1 MCTFLFLQSLVER
14 LQLNAE
20 DITIQPVHPSIIGQ
34 DTWFQITYTSSG
46 TTRYF
51 SCQSSKERDEWI
63 SSLKKTLMLN
73 EDQRKTDNSLKLDV
87 LEIKGLGDKKKY
99 YVEILIDDKLYAR
112 TSSKK
117 ITDACCMWCESF
129 GFADLPFNTEKITLL
144 VHKDKGNGTGGQNA
158 SRKKPKKPVGRV
170 KISVAS
176 VTSRYVQDKW
186 YPVEKSNRREAPSIR
201 LRAQYQSIDILP
213 LTDYEEFLYFLK
225 DEYKDL
231 CKLLEPNISVKVK
244 EELSNNLMNV
254 FHAEEMAEDVL
265 ADLVVDEISHLE
277 NEHLTFRGNSIATKA
292 MECYIK
298 LVGGQYLLST
308 LQTVISDI
316 ISATELDLEIDP
328 IKVASNDVLSL
339 HRQNLLSV
347 VRQVWNR
354 IVKSHAYFPVQL
366 QRCFYKIRQY
376 LAHVGQP
383 DLGDNLISSCIF
395 LRYLCPAVLTPSLF
409 SLTDEFP
416 GEKANRNLTLVAKTL
431 QTLANFTR
439 YESKENSMEFLN
451 TFLSEETDTMKTYL
465 RQISSPLAEDCWIPS
480 LSYPVE
486 KSDLGKY
493 LSSLHTILFENVSKL
508 PIDNQ
513 KSVKLRQLLDDINS
527 ILKRP
532 TIPQLEK
539 ISQPTLD
546 TLKMKQETT
555 KSETKTFAGIPIPW
569 LGTLPKKSKNNG
581 LSHPAPHHSATN
593 LVLKS
598 TSTASVKSPMNTAM
612 GMNEGVS
619 LSSETSSS
627 STSPSPGGPMKGRS
641 TWHTAD
647 GGTSSSSSSSVI
659 LGSGATGRH
668 SHHTS
673 TLDPYL
679 LHQRR
684 SSKMKT
690 FPSSMSLDE
699 TDSSDDSTYSSQ
711 YQSDA
716 NSTPRTG
723 TSHTLPRNLPRPQTA
738 SSMGS
743 ANNHHSTS
751 VVKVKS
757 MSDYESE
764 ILQMRSEMEQ
774 LQCKLS
780 EAERQLSFNHTN
792 NQNNTAS
799 IKDDHHQRTMTQ
811 VVGESQEASKDVV
824 ARLMREE
831 DKLRREHLDI
841 QMSSAEDPMSD
852 KERMIMMQQKKIAA
866 LDAANRRLLE
876 ELNKLSSS
884 QQQQLQSS
892 GNSSSTGAT
901 TTPSGS
907 STAKVSVT
915 TSPINVTSI
924 NTSSNTVSHDRRVSS
939 SSTSSNKSITVITN
953 GEATTVKANSLPAN
967 TSGLP
972 PAPPGTS
979 NGSGSAS
986 GPASSASQETPKTV
1000 DELLDSLHS
1009 TSI

>member
-1 MCTFLFLQSLVER
+1 
-14 LQLNAE
+14 
-20 DITIQPVHPSIIGQ
+20 
-34 DTWFQITYTSSG
+34 
-46 TTRYF
+46 
-51 SCQSSKERDEWI
+51 
-63 SSLKKTLMLN
+63 
-73 EDQRKTDNSLKLDV
+73 
-87 LEIKGLGDKKKY
+87 
-99 YVEILIDDKLYAR
+99 
-112 TSSKK
+112 
-117 ITDACCMWCESF
+117 
-129 GFADLPFNTEKITLL
+129 
-144 VHKDKGNGTGGQNA
+144 
-158 SRKKPKKPVGRV
+158 
-170 KISVAS
+170 
-176 VTSRYVQDKW
+176 
-186 YPVEKSNRREAPSIR
+186 
-201 LRAQYQSIDILP
+201 
-213 LTDYEEFLYFLK
+213 
-225 DEYKDL
+225 
-231 CKLLEPNISVKVK
+231 
-244 EELSNNLMNV
+244 
-254 FHAEEMAEDVL
+254 
-265 ADLVVDEISHLE
+265 
-277 NEHLTFRGNSIATKA
+277 
-292 MECYIK
+292 
-298 LVGGQYLLST
+298 
-308 LQTVISDI
+308 
-316 ISATELDLEIDP
+316 
-328 IKVASNDVLSL
+328 
-339 HRQNLLSV
+339 
-347 VRQVWNR
+347 
-354 IVKSHAYFPVQL
+354 
-366 QRCFYKIRQY
+366 
-376 LAHVGQP
+376 
-383 DLGDNLISSCIF
+383 
-395 LRYLCPAVLTPSLF
+395 
-409 SLTDEFP
+409 
-416 GEKANRNLTLVAKTL
+416 
-431 QTLANFTR
+431 
-439 YESKENSMEFLN
+439 
-451 TFLSEETDTMKTYL
+451 
-465 RQISSPLAEDCWIPS
+465 
-480 LSYPVE
+480 
-486 KSDLGKY
+486 
-493 LSSLHTILFENVSKL
+493 
-508 PIDNQ
+508 
-513 KSVKLRQLLDDINS
+513 
-527 ILKRP
+527 
-532 TIPQLEK
+532 
-539 ISQPTLD
+539 
-546 TLKMKQETT
+546 
-555 KSETKTFAGIPIPW
+555 
-569 LGTLPKKSKNNG
+569 
-581 LSHPAPHHSATN
+581 
-593 LVLKS
+593 
-598 TSTASVKSPMNTAM
+598 
-612 GMNEGVS
+612 
-619 LSSETSSS
+619 
-627 STSPSPGGPMKGRS
+627 MKGRS